1 MRRILLTSS
10 QVSVLLTSFVVI
22 SCTCALFLSG
32 YVIQQRTLRDLR
44 TAIRPRQPRH
54 KPQMHL
60 PDQFKKHTQR
70 LADGT
75 VVQIESEAE
84 REANKR
90 PVQHIEVAPTVSR
103 AEEPRLEVRHTD
115 KVVSREKLAIV
126 EQLQADVARK
136 SWAAEHPDPLVKSRV
151 PITRAE
157 RRRLIREELRKLSD
171 AEESVYYQRRMY

>member
-22 SCTCALFLSG
+22 SCTFALFLSG

-44 TAIRPRQPRH
+44 VAIRPRPPRH

-60 PDQFKKHTQR
+60 PDHFKQHTQR

-75 VVQIESEAE
+75 IVQIESDAE

-90 PVQHIEVAPTVSR
+90 PLQHIEVAPTVR
-103 AEEPRLEVRHTD
+103 AEESRLEARHID

-126 EQLQADVARK
+126 EQLQADVAKK
-136 SWAAEHPDPLVKSRV
+136 SWAVEHPDPMAKSRV

-157 RRRLIREELRKLSD
+157 RRRLIREELKKLTE
-171 AEESVYYQRRMY
+171 AEESMYYQRRMY